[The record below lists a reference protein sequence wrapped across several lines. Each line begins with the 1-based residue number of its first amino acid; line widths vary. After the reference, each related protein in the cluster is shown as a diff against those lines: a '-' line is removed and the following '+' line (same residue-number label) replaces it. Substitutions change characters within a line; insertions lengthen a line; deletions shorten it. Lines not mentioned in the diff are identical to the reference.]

1 LLCDIGVKAPALIAR
16 FAQLPIET
24 VQAAIATARSR
35 PSTRDLGAVVGRMLR
50 DFLEHGTLIPD
61 PVRPANAGASTAEI
75 RASFARLGYE
85 LHENPL
91 DELNL
96 TEDDLAAVEAQMA
109 VEAAGA
115 GPVIVPDDSGAPG
128 APIPQQELSVR
139 LRDEVYWLVDMQHR
153 RLVDTLVAAQQ
164 DDEIVIS
171 CPSAALLQI
180 VQTNFAIHLQ
190 RVLEML
196 GLPTVIRYRV
206 MPALPMAR
214 GAAAM

>member
-1 LLCDIGVKAPALIAR
+1 
-16 FAQLPIET
+16 
-24 VQAAIATARSR
+24 
-35 PSTRDLGAVVGRMLR
+35 M
-50 DFLEHGTLIPD
+50 
-61 PVRPANAGASTAEI
+61 
-75 RASFARLGYE
+75 
-85 LHENPL
+85 
-91 DELNL
+91 
-96 TEDDLAAVEAQMA
+96 
-109 VEAAGA
+109 
-115 GPVIVPDDSGAPG
+115 IVPDDSGAPG